1 MDFNPLYYNNN
12 ANNWYGIDNTLTAG
26 LTGIHKCY
34 TIVQSGS
41 RLFFGG
47 KLYYDYKNIQRRPDP
62 YYYPPPETLRFI
74 NIGYFDTTVNRMGKF
89 ANLGT
94 PNFWLSS
101 AFTPI
106 GPNNPRQDS
115 VFAMTLCGE
124 NLVAAGV
131 FDLINTAI
139 TGFKTLIPITRSNF
153 WQLSDTA
160 PFNTDFSANKEIDAD
175 SFWLLYQNSNTSYIS
190 NSCFVPTFSG
200 NVAKSNIAYYHP
212 SNNRWIALDG
222 TTRNITE
229 GIFTVE
235 SVSNGSF
242 NTLYAAGLYLSGT
255 VLKYTGTDW
264 VFVANTSLL
273 SAVQIPAGVPAGTK
287 PSMYYLYNDYVGNL
301 IMCGSFSGFGG
312 DWRKTGILKY
322 NIASDTVYSMGNGF
336 CQGPVVFSPLNI
348 PECNGVI
355 LSGSNYIGIGNSD
368 KRVAAL
374 NNTTGNWTTIINNTI
389 DTSGDL
395 NLQKLI
401 LSGST
406 LIMSG
411 EFTDTLNANVKNIA
425 KINNQV
431 ITNLDGGMGND
442 ESDEKIT
449 GIFLYH
455 PEAYTANTGTTLSN
469 SPDVLFTNQSFT
481 AGVGVGVYGNSFY
494 VGVSGIT
501 ISY

>member
-1 MDFNPLYYNNN
+1 
-12 ANNWYGIDNTLTAG
+12 
-26 LTGIHKCY
+26 
-34 TIVQSGS
+34 
-41 RLFFGG
+41 
-47 KLYYDYKNIQRRPDP
+47 
-62 YYYPPPETLRFI
+62 
-74 NIGYFDTTVNRMGKF
+74 
-89 ANLGT
+89 
-94 PNFWLSS
+94 
-101 AFTPI
+101 
-106 GPNNPRQDS
+106 
-115 VFAMTLCGE
+115 
-124 NLVAAGV
+124 
-131 FDLINTAI
+131 
-139 TGFKTLIPITRSNF
+139 
-153 WQLSDTA
+153 
-160 PFNTDFSANKEIDAD
+160 
-175 SFWLLYQNSNTSYIS
+175 
-190 NSCFVPTFSG
+190 
-200 NVAKSNIAYYHP
+200 
-212 SNNRWIALDG
+212 
-222 TTRNITE
+222 
-229 GIFTVE
+229 
-235 SVSNGSF
+235 
-242 NTLYAAGLYLSGT
+242 
-255 VLKYTGTDW
+255 
-264 VFVANTSLL
+264 
-273 SAVQIPAGVPAGTK
+273 
-287 PSMYYLYNDYVGNL
+287 
-301 IMCGSFSGFGG
+301 
-312 DWRKTGILKY
+312 
-322 NIASDTVYSMGNGF
+322 MGNGF
-336 CQGPVVFSPLNI
+336 CQGPVTFSPLNI

-374 NNTTGNWTTIINNTI
+374 NNTTGNWTAIINNTI

-469 SPDVLFTNQSFT
+469 SPDVLFTNQSFV